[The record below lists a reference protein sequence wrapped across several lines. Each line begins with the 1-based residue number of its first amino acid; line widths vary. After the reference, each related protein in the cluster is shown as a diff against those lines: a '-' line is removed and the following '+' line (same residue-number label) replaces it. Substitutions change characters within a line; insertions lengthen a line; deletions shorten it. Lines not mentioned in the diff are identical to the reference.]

1 MAAALENTLNKFR
14 NAIATIYGDNLDCI
28 VLFGSRAR
36 GDNTPESDYDIA
48 VFLKSMPDRWSE
60 IDRLSPLRLALLEQ
74 DAVFFDVMPYK
85 AEDYDK
91 RTGLMYAIRT
101 EGVPL

>member
-1 MAAALENTLNKFR
+1 MLYAKDTTLHKFR
-14 NAIATIYGDNLDCI
+14 DEIAAIYGDNLDRVI
-28 VLFGSRAR
+28 LFGSRAR
-36 GDNTPESDYDIA
+36 GDNAPDSDYDVA
-48 VFLKSMPDRWSE
+48 VFLKNMPDRWVE
-60 IDRLSPLRLALLEQ
+60 IDRLSPLRLAFLER

-91 RTGLMYAIRT
+91 RTGLMYAIRN